1 MQPEQHGAT
10 TPVRAA
16 AGSGSS
22 MNQPPITSRDELL
35 AAAARLDSAGKT
47 CEAQAARQAALA
59 IAAPPQRIQPT
70 AEEQL

>member
-1 MQPEQHGAT
+1 
-10 TPVRAA
+10 
-16 AGSGSS
+16 